1 MNAYLR
7 DSMKSHDYI
16 RRVILCITVILLA
29 VSLQNGLASKDEN
42 LRTENRQRAE
52 TILLYQ
58 RNSGG
63 WPKNYEREEKLL
75 KKARS
80 KVLSEKNKNDAMIDN
95 GATHTEIRLLADAYE
110 ETSDN
115 RFRDAAIKGI
125 TYLLTAQ
132 YDNGGWP
139 QRFPKPEGYAKHI
152 TFNDNAMIGVM
163 SLMRDILV
171 DRKRFSFV
179 QKELNAQCEKAIE
192 RGIRCI
198 LKCQIKVNGRRT
210 VWCAQHDEKT
220 FQPRKARSYELPSF
234 SGNES
239 VEVVRFLMQ
248 VDQPGKQVIEAIE
261 GAVAWFEQS
270 KLEGIKLV
278 SIEDPTKPVGYDK
291 IVVKDDSGSPMWA
304 RFYDI
309 KTNDPIFCSRDGVP
323 RKTLAEISHE
333 RRNGYSWL
341 GYYATDLLAKDL
353 PAWEE
358 RLGRR

>member
-1 MNAYLR
+1 
-7 DSMKSHDYI
+7 MKSHDYI
-16 RRVILCITVILLA
+16 RRVILCITVILLT
-29 VSLQNGLASKDEN
+29 VSRQTALASKGEN

-163 SLMRDILV
+163 SLMRDILG

-261 GAVAWFEQS
+261 GAVAWFEQ
-270 KLEGIKLV
+270 
-278 SIEDPTKPVGYDK
+278 
-291 IVVKDDSGSPMWA
+291 
-304 RFYDI
+304 
-309 KTNDPIFCSRDGVP
+309 
-323 RKTLAEISHE
+323 
-333 RRNGYSWL
+333 
-341 GYYATDLLAKDL
+341 
-353 PAWEE
+353 
-358 RLGRR
+358 

>member
-1 MNAYLR
+1 
-7 DSMKSHDYI
+7 MKSHDYI
-16 RRVILCITVILLA
+16 RRVILCITVILLT
-29 VSLQNGLASKDEN
+29 VSRQTALASKGEN

-63 WPKNYEREEKLL
+63 WPKNYEREEKLS

-139 QRFPKPEGYAKHI
+139 QRFPKPGGYAKHI

-278 SIEDPTKPVGYDK
+278 SIEDPTKPGGYDK
-291 IVVKDDSGSPMWA
+291 IVVKDARGSPMWA

>member
-1 MNAYLR
+1 
-7 DSMKSHDYI
+7 MKSHRYI
-16 RRVILCITVILLA
+16 RRTIFSITVVLLA
-29 VSLQNGLASKDEN
+29 VSRQTTPALKEEN
-42 LRTENRQRAE
+42 PRTESRQGVE

-63 WPKNYEREEKLL
+63 WPKNYEREEKLS

-95 GATHTEIRLLADAYE
+95 GATHTEIRLLADAYH

-125 TYLLTAQ
+125 NYLLTAQ

-139 QRFPKPEGYAKHI
+139 QRFPEPMGYAKHI
-152 TFNDNAMIGVM
+152 TFNDNAMIGAM
-163 SLMRDILV
+163 SLLRDILV
-171 DRKRFSFV
+171 DRKRFSFISRDV
-179 QKELNAQCEKAIE
+179 RAQCGKAIE
-192 RGIRCI
+192 RGVSCI

-234 SGNES
+234 SGSES
-239 VEVVRFLMQ
+239 VKIVRFLMQ
-248 VDQPGKQVIEAIE
+248 IDQPSKQVIEAID
-261 GAVAWFEQS
+261 GAVTWFDQS
-270 KLEGIKLV
+270 KLEGIKQV
-278 SIEDPTKPVGYDK
+278 RVEDPTKPGGHDK
-291 IVVKDDSGSPMWA
+291 IIVKDGNASPMWA

-341 GYYATDLLAKDL
+341 GYYARDLLAEDL
-353 PAWEE
+353 PAWGK